1 MEKSSEVIQ
10 CIGKIDRDEFHQAGL
25 DLFAHAEKMCSRKKF
40 KRAAE
45 MFFISR
51 SWFEC
56 SKAYERAAS
65 LSIPFDE
72 RAHLY
77 CLAGII
83 LSRLSVMD
91 ANELYSK
98 SYEPHRF

>member
-1 MEKSSEVIQ
+1 MEESSEVIQ
-10 CIGKIDRDEFHQAGL
+10 CIGKIDRDEFHKAGI
-25 DLFAHAEKMCSRKKF
+25 DLFAYAEKMCSRKSF

-45 MFFISR
+45 MFFISQN
-51 SWFEC
+51 WFEC

-72 RAHLY
+72 RANLY

-83 LSRLSVMD
+83 LSRLSVID
-91 ANELYSK
+91 ANVLYSK
-98 SYEPHRF
+98 SCKSY